1 MELVTMTKTKIF
13 IAVAIMNL
21 IIFAGIFNELG
32 DSKDDV
38 DTSTI
43 ITAKLIINYT
53 NAGDNDTKIFE
64 SVTTSESTVFGL
76 LMAVSIEEEYQV
88 KTENSGEGLTVTNII
103 IPNCEECKEEEDFS
117 WQYTINGFYSDIA
130 ANRNIIKNNDVIEWI
145 YTDEI

>member
-1 MELVTMTKTKIF
+1 MSKTKIF
-13 IAVAIMNL
+13 IAVIIINL
-21 IIFAGIFNELG
+21 IIFTGIFNEI
-32 DSKDDV
+32 DNSDNDV
-38 DTSTI
+38 NTSTI

-76 LMAVSIEEEYQV
+76 LMAVSIEEGYQV
-88 KTENSGEGLTVTNII
+88 ETENSGEGIIITNII
-103 IPNCEECKEEEDFS
+103 IPDCEECKEEEDFN
-117 WQYTINGFYSDIA
+117 WQYTVNGFYSDIA

>member
-1 MELVTMTKTKIF
+1 MKIVTMSKTKIF
-13 IAVAIMNL
+13 IAVVIINL

-32 DSKDDV
+32 DSSDDV

-76 LMAVSIEEEYQV
+76 LMAVSIEQEYQV
-88 KTENSGEGLTVTNII
+88 KTENSGQGLTVTSINI
-103 IPNCEECKEEEDFS
+103 PDCEECEEEEDFS
-117 WQYTINGFYSDIA
+117 WQYTVNGFYSDIA
-130 ANRNIIKNNDVIEWI
+130 ANRNIIKNNDIIEWI

>member
-1 MELVTMTKTKIF
+1 MSKTKIF
-13 IAVAIMNL
+13 IAVVIINL

-32 DSKDDV
+32 DSNDDV

-53 NAGDNDTKIFE
+53 NAGDNNTKIFE

-76 LMAVSIEEEYQV
+76 LMAVSIEESYQV
-88 KTENSGEGLTVTNII
+88 ETENSGEGITIVNII
-103 IPNCEECKEEEDFS
+103 MPDCEECKEEEDFS
-117 WQYTINGFYSDIA
+117 WQYTLNGFYSDIA
-130 ANRNIIKNNDVIEWI
+130 ANRNIIKNNDIIEWI

>member
-1 MELVTMTKTKIF
+1 MSKTKIF
-13 IAVAIMNL
+13 IAVVIINL

-32 DSKDDV
+32 DSSDDV

-76 LMAVSIEEEYQV
+76 LMAVSIEQEYQV
-88 KTENSGEGLTVTNII
+88 KTENSGQGLTVTSINI
-103 IPNCEECKEEEDFS
+103 PDCEECEEEEDFS
-117 WQYTINGFYSDIA
+117 WQYTVNGFYSDIA
-130 ANRNIIKNNDVIEWI
+130 ANRNIIKNNDIIEWI

>member
-1 MELVTMTKTKIF
+1 MKIVTMSKTKIL
-13 IAVAIMNL
+13 IAVVIINL

-32 DSKDDV
+32 DSSDDV

-53 NAGDNDTKIFE
+53 NAGDNATKIFE

-76 LMAVSIEEEYQV
+76 LMAVSIEEGYQV
-88 KTENSGEGLTVTNII
+88 KTENSGQGLTVTSINI
-103 IPNCEECKEEEDFS
+103 PDCEECEEEEDFS
-117 WQYTINGFYSDIA
+117 WQYTVNGFYSDIA
-130 ANRNIIKNNDVIEWI
+130 ANRNIIKNNDIIEWI